1 MQTVTQDNFELRRQL
16 EAAEETSMALITEL
30 QAEISQLKEKIIEK
44 NQRGSS
50 EQFLREETERLNFQ
64 LSESAQRNDELARE
78 LRVVSENLRR
88 EKVSVEEQIQ
98 DCKTIKSEMNILAGK
113 KEELEKEM
121 ILLRLEKDSISLSL
135 DGALCKI
142 SQLEMRQEDQE
153 TVMRTSERE
162 VEELKT
168 SNNYLLEKLEL
179 WSMSHSS
186 SPTMKNSLMSELELS
201 TSESE
206 TSLQRRYPDLMT
218 FSSSLTRIIFISAN
232 TLI

>member
-1 MQTVTQDNFELRRQL
+1 M
-16 EAAEETSMALITEL
+16 EAAEETSLALITEL

-50 EQFLREETERLNFQ
+50 SSQFLREETERLNFQ
-64 LSESAQRNDELARE
+64 LSESAQRNEELARE

-98 DCKTIKSEMNILAGK
+98 DCKTIKSEMSILAEK
-113 KEELEKEM
+113 KEELEKQM
-121 ILLRLEKDSISLSL
+121 ILLQLEKDSISLSL

-142 SQLEMRQEDQE
+142 SQLERRQEDQE
-153 TVMRTSERE
+153 TVMRSSERE

-206 TSLQRRYPDLMT
+206 TSLHRRLEPHD
-218 FSSSLTRIIFISAN
+218 
-232 TLI
+232 

>member
-1 MQTVTQDNFELRRQL
+1 MHADAADPYAMEQMRRVKQ
-16 EAAEETSMALITEL
+16 E
-30 QAEISQLKEKIIEK
+30 
-44 NQRGSS
+44 
-50 EQFLREETERLNFQ
+50 
-64 LSESAQRNDELARE
+64 
-78 LRVVSENLRR
+78 
-88 EKVSVEEQIQ
+88 
-98 DCKTIKSEMNILAGK
+98 K

-121 ILLRLEKDSISLSL
+121 ILLKLEKDSISLSL

-142 SQLEMRQEDQE
+142 SQLERRQEDQE
-153 TVMRTSERE
+153 TVMRSSERE

-206 TSLQRRYPDLMT
+206 TSLQRR
-218 FSSSLTRIIFISAN
+218 
-232 TLI
+232 